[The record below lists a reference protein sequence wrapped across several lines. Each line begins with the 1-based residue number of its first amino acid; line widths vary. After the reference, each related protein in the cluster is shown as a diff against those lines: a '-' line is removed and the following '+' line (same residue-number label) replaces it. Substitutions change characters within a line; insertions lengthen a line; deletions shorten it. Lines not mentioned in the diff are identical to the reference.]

1 MSMGGTTL
9 KREFYQSLHN
19 TVIQREWLRKL
30 VVWGVKLLPGIV
42 YLAYPLM
49 VLYFLAA
56 QRQWLFRGI
65 LVPAAGFVLVTGL
78 RSAINAPRPYEALG
92 IPSVTPK
99 DTKGKSFPSR
109 HAACGA
115 VIAGTA
121 LLTVPVIGWLL
132 LVISLLIAV
141 SRVLAGVHF
150 VRDVAAG
157 WLLGM
162 AVALVGFLI

>member
-1 MSMGGTTL
+1 M
-9 KREFYQSLHN
+9 KREFYRSLHE
-19 TVIQREWLRKL
+19 TVMGREWLRKL
-30 VVWGVKLLPGIV
+30 VVLGVKLLPGIV

-49 VLYFLAA
+49 VLYFFAA
-56 QRQWLFRGI
+56 QRQWLLRGI
-65 LVPAAGFVLVTGL
+65 LVPAAGFLLVTEL
-78 RSAINAPRPYEALG
+78 RSVINAPRPYEALG
-92 IPSVTPK
+92 IPPVTPK

-121 LLTVPVIGWLL
+121 LFTVPVIGGPL

-150 VRDVAAG
+150 VKDVTAG